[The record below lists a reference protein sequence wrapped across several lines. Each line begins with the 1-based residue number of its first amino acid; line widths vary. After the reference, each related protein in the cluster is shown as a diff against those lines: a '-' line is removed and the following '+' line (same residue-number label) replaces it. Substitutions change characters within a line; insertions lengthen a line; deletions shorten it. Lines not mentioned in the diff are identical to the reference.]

1 MAQQSLSHSRS
12 SIRGSLYAIIA
23 AATLALISLG
33 YYILSGDSGFGPM
46 DISAE
51 SLIEQGVAVEDHH
64 TVYGLVT
71 HDGSKE
77 HEAQAR
83 YFAEMLIAAF
93 RSKGVKAKVIP
104 VFREGTRS
112 MNIYFIIDGNRIG
125 PFDQSSVPDGIEL
138 AVETLA
144 MAWEQKYGPHHRD
157 W

>member
-12 SIRGSLYAIIA
+12 SIRGSFYAIIA
-23 AATLALISLG
+23 AASLALLSLG
-33 YYILSGDSGFGPM
+33 YYFLSGDSEFGPL

-64 TVYGLVT
+64 TIYGLVT

-93 RSKGVKAKVIP
+93 RSKGVKSKVNP

-112 MNIYFIIDGNRIG
+112 MKIYFVINGNRIG
-125 PFDQSSVPDGIEL
+125 PFDQSNVPDGIAL

-144 MAWEQKYGPHHRD
+144 MAWEQEFGPHDRD